1 MTASVPAPLKSS
13 AAREAV
19 DSLRGYSYQIL
30 RSIETW
36 IDLQEGAIL
45 VLEGA
50 EDLDLIEETGAATV
64 EQVKDT
70 SGSGNVTLR
79 SGSVLEAI
87 GNFWDHL
94 GRNQGVAI
102 QFRFLTT
109 SGIGREKRQPFGFD
123 IPGLEAWQHIQLAP
137 GDPKSLEMAASIKA
151 YLKGVKTLSAPFRLW
166 LANASTEDFITRI
179 VIPMQWIA
187 GWPTSTDLYDV
198 ITAKLVELGEKRGIG
213 SADAVKALDALH
225 TEAWRV
231 ATTKGSRI
239 LRRGDLLRIFDQ
251 AGTTAIPNSQLLALL
266 GVVTGAHTGATSVA
280 VAPEPFSPPPRTIA
294 GRHPRPELEGSIR
307 EAFETG
313 TVLIHGGTGMG
324 KTALALAVIGNPDQC
339 AWLDLRDTPPTAATS
354 RIDALAARITET
366 GRAYDVVLDDLPAGS
381 DARQL
386 EGALGRLRAVQ
397 DRLAGKL
404 LITFSDRL
412 PTRLATQ
419 LTLGADHIF
428 AAPAFEVEDING
440 YLAAR
445 GCPTAHTQTWAKLIH
460 ASTSGHP
467 QLVDARVSALTDE
480 GFPKPD
486 ISELLVVSDDI
497 LDVRSEARR
506 LVAARPAEDRELL
519 ARTSLLLGRA
529 SRERLMAVAQIQ
541 PPILEPGDVIDRLT
555 GPWLERLE
563 SDNLRASPLLR
574 NLGNDTRGQEWVTGM
589 HREIANS
596 FLRGGTL
603 LATDIFEIATHAML
617 GGSAAPLI
625 PILPGLLQ
633 ASPEVWEQVAQTA
646 SMLIYMG
653 LDGSTLPF
661 RDPLDTAAFRIL
673 QLRIAIEMGDHDR
686 ASDIVAQALK
696 EFDAADETAV
706 PGPGLFEVVFLWQV
720 LQRPGNISLEE
731 RLRLSI
737 RFVKAGARTA
747 EVLRKAVPPE
757 DIGPEDMHF
766 PDLSAFVPMTLVP
779 AISDV
784 EDFAKLLDLMEG
796 LDEADRA
803 TALGGYAADGEA
815 AALALDRIWLG
826 EASRSDPRWS
836 ELERVLKRAIVLA
849 DELSITQLGAAAA
862 PLLIRVIDENL
873 KQPEAALA
881 LADTLI
887 TDVARPARVLTAKAK
902 VLWRRGEAP
911 EALPLYE
918 EALPTFPLGLS
929 WKTDALREAA
939 MAASKVKDWP
949 LAARR
954 LTDAVANLSEDEPL
968 VRHVGFRFDLAIALH
983 LASRTR
989 DAVNRLGEAIDL
1001 LVEDGQETPPEPLL
1015 SVRQVGSQ
1023 AIKSIGFSLGL
1034 KGLVED
1040 AQMPLETLFG
1050 STSSLEELRW
1060 GDQRP
1065 APLDVVALVMADLD
1079 VQLPEYPLIAER
1091 LARRL
1096 RASPDL
1102 LAQSTQGDLLT
1113 KLAVRTLD
1121 VSSGADDAIREV
1133 RALGFAVAERDAGR
1147 DTAGQSFSSAP
1158 IVLEPRWQELVKYRL
1173 LARVVAMIAAGRAS
1187 AIPIDIWR
1195 AAVEKEELGDVL
1207 AMVDDLGRM
1216 IDGSEDASRRVM
1228 GGNTH
1233 WNDHLLAA
1241 LMAPVQRPVSPD
1253 QQLVCHAVAARYLS
1267 QAKLG
1272 EFCAEPFSA
1281 LVTDTW
1287 LDRCDSP
1294 AQLVTPRLTV
1304 PAIQRAITGTATG
1317 WPRIVAV
1324 LEEATHAVSASA
1336 ASSVNETLREL
1347 RKAVVEQS

>member
-30 RSIETW
+30 RSIEAW
-36 IDLQEGAIL
+36 IDLQEGAVL

-50 EDLDLIEETGAATV
+50 EDLDVIEETGAATV
-64 EQVKDT
+64 EQIKDT

-94 GRNQGVAI
+94 GRNHGVAI

-109 SGIGREKRQPFGFD
+109 SGIGREKNQPFGFD
-123 IPGLEAWQHIQLAP
+123 TPGLEAWQRIQLAP
-137 GDPKSLEMAASIKA
+137 TDPKSLEMAAGIKA
-151 YLKGVKTLSAPFRLW
+151 FLMSNETLSEPFRLW
-166 LANASTEDFITRI
+166 LTNASTEDFITRI
-179 VIPMQWIA
+179 VLPMQWVA
-187 GWPTSTDLYDV
+187 GWPTSTDLYDS
-198 ITAKLVELGEKRGIG
+198 ITAKLVELGETRGVG

-231 ATTKGSRI
+231 ATTKGGRM

-251 AGTTAIPNSQLLALL
+251 AGTTAVPNSQLLALL
-266 GVVTGAHTGATSVA
+266 GVVTGAHAGTTAVA
-280 VAPEPFSPPPRTIA
+280 VAPEAFSPPPRAIA
-294 GRHPRPELEGSIR
+294 GRHARPELEASIR
-307 EAFETG
+307 EALDTG

-339 AWLDLRDTPPTAATS
+339 AWLDLRDTPTPAATS
-354 RIDALAARITET
+354 RIDALAARLAET
-366 GRAYDVVLDDLPAGS
+366 GRAYDVVLDDLPADG
-381 DARQL
+381 DARSL

-404 LITFSDRL
+404 LVTFSDRL

-419 LTLGADHIF
+419 LTLGPDHVF
-428 AAPAFEVEDING
+428 AAPAFEIEDIVG
-440 YLAAR
+440 YLAAC
-445 GCPTAHTQTWAKLIH
+445 GCPTAHVETWAKLIH

-467 QLVDARVSALTDE
+467 QLVDARVSALTDD

-486 ISELLVVSDDI
+486 ISELLVVSEGV

-506 LVAARPAEDRELL
+506 LVAARPADDRELL

-529 SRERLMAVAQIQ
+529 SRERLMTIAQIR
-541 PPILEPGDVIDRLT
+541 PSILEPGDVIDRLT

-574 NLGNDTRGQEWVTGM
+574 NLGVDTRGQEWATGM

-596 FLRGGTL
+596 FLGGGTL

-617 GGSAAPLI
+617 GGSAAALI
-625 PILPGLLQ
+625 SILPGLLQ

-653 LDGSTLPF
+653 LDGATLPF
-661 RDPLDTAAFRIL
+661 SDPVDTAAFRIL
-673 QLRIAIEMGDHDR
+673 QVRIAIEMGDHAR
-686 ASDIVAQALK
+686 ASDIVAQALE
-696 EFDAADETAV
+696 EFDAADKSAV

-720 LQRPGNISLEE
+720 LQRPGNASLEE
-731 RLRLSI
+731 LLRLSL
-737 RFVKAGARTA
+737 RLVKAGARTA
-747 EVLRKAVPPE
+747 EVLRKAVPPA
-757 DIGPEDMHF
+757 DLDADDLHF
-766 PDLSAFVPMTLVP
+766 PDLSAFVPMTLAP

-784 EDFAKLLDLMEG
+784 EDFAKLLDLMER
-796 LDEADRA
+796 LDEADRV
-803 TALGGYAADGEA
+803 TALGGYAADSEA

-826 EASRSDPRWS
+826 EASRPDPRWP
-836 ELERVLKRAIVLA
+836 ELERELKRAIALA

-881 LADTLI
+881 LADAMI

-902 VLWRRGEAP
+902 VLWRRGEAAQ
-911 EALPLYE
+911 ALPLYE

-954 LTDAVANLSEDEPL
+954 LTEAVASLSEDEPL

-983 LASRTR
+983 LSSRTR
-989 DAVNRLGEAIDL
+989 EAVNRLGEAIDL
-1001 LVEDGQETPPEPLL
+1001 LVDDGQETPPEPLL

-1034 KGLVED
+1034 KGLVGD
-1040 AQMPLETLFG
+1040 PQMPLERLFG
-1050 STSSLEELRW
+1050 STSSLEELLW
-1060 GDQRP
+1060 GDQQP

-1079 VQLPEYPLIAER
+1079 VQLPEYPQIAER

-1096 RASPDL
+1096 RESPDL
-1102 LAQSTQGDLLT
+1102 LAQSTQSDLLT

-1121 VSSGADDAIREV
+1121 VTSGADDAIREV

-1147 DTAGQSFSSAP
+1147 DTAGQRFSSAS
-1158 IVLEPRWQELVKYRL
+1158 IVVEPRWQELVKYRL
-1173 LARVVAMIAAGRAS
+1173 LARIVAMIAAGRAS

-1195 AAVEKEELGDVL
+1195 AAVETEELSDVL

-1216 IDGSEDASRRVM
+1216 IDGSEDASSRIM
-1228 GGNTH
+1228 GGNID
-1233 WNDHLLAA
+1233 WNGHLLAV
-1241 LMAPVQRPVSPD
+1241 LMAPVQRPISPD

-1272 EFCAEPFSA
+1272 EFCAEPFST
-1281 LVTDTW
+1281 LVTDAW

-1304 PAIQRAITGTATG
+1304 PAIQRAVTSTATG
-1317 WPRIVAV
+1317 WPRVVAV
-1324 LEEATHAVSASA
+1324 LQEAKHAVSASA
-1336 ASSVNETLREL
+1336 ASSVNETLHEL
-1347 RKAVVEQS
+1347 RKAVAA

>member
-1 MTASVPAPLKSS
+1 MSASVPVPLKGS
-13 AAREAV
+13 AEREAV

-30 RSIETW
+30 RSLEAWIE
-36 IDLQEGAIL
+36 LPNGAIL
-45 VLEGA
+45 ILEGA
-50 EDLDLIEETGAATV
+50 EDLDFIEETGAATV

-79 SGSVLEAI
+79 SPSVLEAI

-94 GRNQGVAI
+94 GRNPGVAI
-102 QFRFLTT
+102 EFRFLTT

-123 IPGLEAWQHIQLAP
+123 IPGLEAWQRIRMAP
-137 GDPKSLEMAASIKA
+137 SDTTSVEMAAGIQA
-151 YLKGVKTLSAPFRLW
+151 FLKDNDTLSEPFRLW
-166 LANASTEDFITRI
+166 LGRASTEDFIARI
-179 VIPMQWIA
+179 VLPMEWVA
-187 GWPTSTDLYDV
+187 GWPTSSDLYDTIV
-198 ITAKLVELGEKRGIG
+198 AKLVELGEKRDVS

-225 TEAWRV
+225 TEAWRI
-231 ATTKGSRI
+231 ATTKGSRV

-266 GVVTGAHTGATSVA
+266 GVVTGAQTGSTDIA
-280 VAPEPFSPPPRTIA
+280 VAPEPFSPPPRVIA
-294 GRHPRPELEGSIR
+294 GRHPRPALEGAIR
-307 EAFETG
+307 GALEAG
-313 TVLIHGGTGMG
+313 TVLIYGGTGMG
-324 KTALALAVIGNPDQC
+324 KTALALAVIGSPEEC
-339 AWLDLRDTPPTAATS
+339 AWLDLRDTLPATAAS
-354 RIDALAARITET
+354 RIDAVAARINET
-366 GRAYDVVLDDLPAGS
+366 GRAYDVVLDDLPAGG
-381 DARQL
+381 DARSL
-386 EGALGRLRAVQ
+386 EGPLGRLRSVQ
-397 DRLAGKL
+397 DRLSGTL
-404 LITFSDRL
+404 LVTVSDRL
-412 PTRLATQ
+412 PARLATQ
-419 LTLGADHIF
+419 IALDPARTF
-428 AAPAFEVEDING
+428 AAPAFEVEDIDG

-445 GCPTAHTQTWAKLIH
+445 GCPAPYAESWAKLIH

-486 ISELLVVSDDI
+486 LSELLTVPAGI

-506 LVAARPAEDRELL
+506 LVATRPPEDRELL

-529 SRERLMAVAQIQ
+529 SRDRLMAVAQIR

-555 GPWLERLE
+555 GPWLERLD

-574 NLGNDTRGQEWVTGM
+574 NLGIDTRGQEWVTGM
-589 HREIANS
+589 HRGIANS
-596 FLRGGTL
+596 FLKGGSL

-653 LDGSTLPF
+653 LDGTTLPF

-673 QLRIAIEMGDHDR
+673 QIRIAIEMGDHDR

-696 EFDAADETAV
+696 EFDAADEAAV

-757 DIGPEDMHF
+757 GIDPEDMHF
-766 PDLSAFVPMTLVP
+766 PDLSAFVPMALVP
-779 AISDV
+779 AVSDV
-784 EDFAKLLDLMEG
+784 EDFARLLDLVEG
-796 LDEADRA
+796 LDEEDRA
-803 TALGGYAADGEA
+803 TALGGYAGDGEA

-826 EASRSDPRWS
+826 EASRSEPRWS
-836 ELERVLKRAIVLA
+836 DLERELKRAIALG
-849 DELSITQLGAAAA
+849 DELSIAQLGSAAA

-873 KQPEAALA
+873 KQPDAAVA
-881 LADTLI
+881 LADAMI
-887 TDVARPARVLTAKAK
+887 TDDARPARVLTAKAK
-902 VLWRRGEAP
+902 VLWRRGQAAEAM
-911 EALPLYE
+911 PLYE
-918 EALPTFPLGLS
+918 EALPVFPLGLS

-939 MAASKVKDWP
+939 MAAGKVKDWP

-954 LTDAVANLSEDEPL
+954 LTEAVANLSEDEPL
-968 VRHVGFRFDLAIALH
+968 VRHVGFRFDLAIALQ
-983 LASRTR
+983 LSFRTR
-989 DAVNRLGEAIDL
+989 EAVNRLGEAIDL
-1001 LVEDGQETPPEPLL
+1001 LMDDGQETPPEPFL

-1034 KGLVED
+1034 KGLLGD
-1040 AQMPLETLFG
+1040 PQMPLETLFG

-1060 GDQRP
+1060 GDQQP
-1065 APLDVVALVMADLD
+1065 APLDVVALVIAELD

-1091 LARRL
+1091 LARNL

-1113 KLAVRTLD
+1113 RLAVRTLD
-1121 VSSGADDAIREV
+1121 VADGADDAIREV
-1133 RALGFAVAERDAGR
+1133 RALAFAVAEREAGR
-1147 DTAGQSFSSAP
+1147 DTAGQTLSSAP
-1158 IVLEPRWQELVKYRL
+1158 IALEPRWQELVKYRL
-1173 LARVVAMIAAGRAS
+1173 LARVVAMIAAGKAS
-1187 AIPIDIWR
+1187 AIPIEVWR
-1195 AAVEKEELGDVL
+1195 EAVSRAEMADVL

-1216 IDGSEDASRRVM
+1216 IDGSEDASRRIL
-1228 GGNTH
+1228 GGNAS

-1241 LMAPVQRPVSPD
+1241 LMAPVQRPINPD
-1253 QQLVCHAVAARYLS
+1253 QQLICHAVAARYLH
-1267 QAKLG
+1267 QGKLT
-1272 EFCAEPFSA
+1272 EFVAQPFSA
-1281 LVTDTW
+1281 LVTDAW
-1287 LDRCDSP
+1287 LDRCDNP

-1304 PAIQRAITGTATG
+1304 PAIRRAATSTAAG
-1317 WPRIVAV
+1317 WLRVLAV
-1324 LEEATHAVSASA
+1324 LEDSRHAVSAST
-1336 ASSVNETLREL
+1336 SSSLNETLDEL
-1347 RKAVVEQS
+1347 RKAVAG

>member
-30 RSIETW
+30 RSIEAW
-36 IDLQEGAIL
+36 IDLQEGAVL

-50 EDLDLIEETGAATV
+50 EDLDVIEETGAATV
-64 EQVKDT
+64 EQIKDT

-94 GRNQGVAI
+94 GRNHGVAI

-109 SGIGREKRQPFGFD
+109 SGIGREKNQPFGFD
-123 IPGLEAWQHIQLAP
+123 TPGLEAWQRIQLAP
-137 GDPKSLEMAASIKA
+137 TDPKSLEMAAGIKA
-151 YLKGVKTLSAPFRLW
+151 FLMSNETLSEPFRLW
-166 LANASTEDFITRI
+166 LTNASTEDFITRI
-179 VIPMQWIA
+179 VLPMQWVA
-187 GWPTSTDLYDV
+187 GWPTSTDLYDS
-198 ITAKLVELGEKRGIG
+198 ITAKLVELGETRGVG

-231 ATTKGSRI
+231 ATTKGGRM

-251 AGTTAIPNSQLLALL
+251 AGTTAVPNSQLLALL
-266 GVVTGAHTGATSVA
+266 GVVTGAHAGTTAVA
-280 VAPEPFSPPPRTIA
+280 VAPEAFSPPPRAIA
-294 GRHPRPELEGSIR
+294 GRHARPELEASIR
-307 EAFETG
+307 EALDTG

-339 AWLDLRDTPPTAATS
+339 AWLDLRDTPTPAATS
-354 RIDALAARITET
+354 RIDALAARLAET
-366 GRAYDVVLDDLPAGS
+366 GRAYDVVLDDLPADG
-381 DARQL
+381 DARSL

-404 LITFSDRL
+404 LVTFSDRL

-419 LTLGADHIF
+419 LTLGPDHVF
-428 AAPAFEVEDING
+428 AAPAFEIEDIVG
-440 YLAAR
+440 YLAAC
-445 GCPTAHTQTWAKLIH
+445 GCPTAHVETWAKLIH

-467 QLVDARVSALTDE
+467 QLVDARVSALTDD

-486 ISELLVVSDDI
+486 ISELLVVSEGV

-506 LVAARPAEDRELL
+506 LVAARPADDRELL

-529 SRERLMAVAQIQ
+529 SRERLMTIAQIR
-541 PPILEPGDVIDRLT
+541 PSILEPGDVIDRLT

-574 NLGNDTRGQEWVTGM
+574 NLGVDTRGQEWATGM

-596 FLRGGTL
+596 FLGGGTL

-617 GGSAAPLI
+617 GGSAAALI
-625 PILPGLLQ
+625 SILPGLLQ

-653 LDGSTLPF
+653 LDGATLPF
-661 RDPLDTAAFRIL
+661 SDPVDTAAFRIL
-673 QLRIAIEMGDHDR
+673 QVRIAIEMGDHAR
-686 ASDIVAQALK
+686 ASDIVAQALE
-696 EFDAADETAV
+696 EFDAADKSAV

-720 LQRPGNISLEE
+720 LQRPGNASLEE
-731 RLRLSI
+731 LLRLSL
-737 RFVKAGARTA
+737 RLVKAGARTT
-747 EVLRKAVPPE
+747 EVLRKAVPPA
-757 DIGPEDMHF
+757 DLDADDLHF
-766 PDLSAFVPMTLVP
+766 PDLSAFVPMTLAP

-784 EDFAKLLDLMEG
+784 EDFAKLLDLMER
-796 LDEADRA
+796 LDEADRV
-803 TALGGYAADGEA
+803 TALGGYAADSEA

-826 EASRSDPRWS
+826 EASRPDPRWP
-836 ELERVLKRAIVLA
+836 ELERELKRAIALA

-881 LADTLI
+881 LADAMI

-902 VLWRRGEAP
+902 VLWRRGEAAQ
-911 EALPLYE
+911 ALPLYE

-954 LTDAVANLSEDEPL
+954 LTEAVASLSEDEPL
-968 VRHVGFRFDLAIALH
+968 VRHVGFRFDLAIALP
-983 LASRTR
+983 LSSRTR
-989 DAVNRLGEAIDL
+989 EAVNRLGEAIDL
-1001 LVEDGQETPPEPLL
+1001 LVDDGQETPPEPLL

-1034 KGLVED
+1034 KGLVGD
-1040 AQMPLETLFG
+1040 PQMPLERLFG
-1050 STSSLEELRW
+1050 STSSLEELLW
-1060 GDQRP
+1060 GDQQP

-1079 VQLPEYPLIAER
+1079 VQLPEYPQIAER

-1096 RASPDL
+1096 RESPDL

-1121 VSSGADDAIREV
+1121 VTSGADDAIREV

-1147 DTAGQSFSSAP
+1147 DTAGQRFSSAS
-1158 IVLEPRWQELVKYRL
+1158 IVVEPRWQELVKYRL
-1173 LARVVAMIAAGRAS
+1173 LARIVAMIAAGRAS

-1195 AAVEKEELGDVL
+1195 AAVETEELSDVL

-1216 IDGSEDASRRVM
+1216 IDGSEDASSRIM
-1228 GGNTH
+1228 GGNID
-1233 WNDHLLAA
+1233 WNGHLLAV
-1241 LMAPVQRPVSPD
+1241 LMAPVQRPISPD

-1272 EFCAEPFSA
+1272 EFCAEPFST
-1281 LVTDTW
+1281 LVTDAW

-1304 PAIQRAITGTATG
+1304 PAIQRAVTSTATG
-1317 WPRIVAV
+1317 WPRVVAV
-1324 LEEATHAVSASA
+1324 LQEAKHAVSASA
-1336 ASSVNETLREL
+1336 ASSVNETLHEL
-1347 RKAVVEQS
+1347 RKAVAA